1 MRRKET
7 IKVKIVKEK
16 VLDMDDWRA
25 YKISHTV
32 EIENDAEKTKTLI
45 IEFENKRRVLSTRE
59 GFKEVKYVGN
69 HSVPVPFWDKVH
81 NYKDY
86 ESHVLNEIGIKK
98 EDIAL
103 LSTGANMDNLAVAKE
118 EFDEFYVIA
127 FTTAGAKYNAI
138 RLGDEEADYIEKDF
152 KTYKIVDGKLIP
164 KEKVGTVNIILI
176 TNANLTDG
184 AMVRAIITITEAKTN
199 AFQELNI
206 RSTKHPE
213 LLATGTGTDNVVV
226 VKGFGRGVDYTGGHT
241 KMGEMI
247 AKAVKRSVIEALI
260 KQDGIKK

>member
-1 MRRKET
+1 MITE
-7 IKVKIVKEK
+7 E
-16 VLDMDDWRA
+16 VLKFDDLKA
-25 YKISHTV
+25 YKIPHTV
-32 EIENDAEKTKTLI
+32 EIGEESEPTKTLV
-45 IEFENKRRVLSTRE
+45 IEFGKKRKVLSTME
-59 GFKEVKYVGN
+59 GFKIVKFVGN
-69 HSVPVPFWDKVH
+69 HSIPVPFWDKVH

-86 ESHVLNEIGIKK
+86 ESQVLNKIGIKK

-118 EFDEFYVIA
+118 EFDEFYVVA
-127 FTTAGAKYNAI
+127 LTTAGAKHNAI

-152 KTYKIVDGKLIP
+152 KTYKIVDGKIVP
-164 KEKVGTVNIILI
+164 KEEVGTVNIILI

-184 AMVRAIITITEAKTN
+184 AMARAIITITEAKTN

-213 LLATGTGTDNVVV
+213 LQATGTGTDNIVV

-260 KQDGIKK
+260 KQDGIK

>member
-1 MRRKET
+1 M
-7 IKVKIVKEK
+7 IEK
-16 VLDMDDWRA
+16 VLEMDDWKA
-25 YKISHTV
+25 YKIPHTV
-32 EIENDAEKTKTLI
+32 EIDDMVENTKTLV
-45 IEFENKRRVLSTRE
+45 IEFENRRRVLSTRE

-69 HSVPVPFWDKVH
+69 HSIPVPFWDKVH

-86 ESHVLNEIGIKK
+86 ESQVLNKIGIKK

-118 EFDEFYVIA
+118 EFDEFYVVA
-127 FTTAGAKYNAI
+127 LTTAGAKHNAI

-152 KTYKIVDGKLIP
+152 KTYKIVDGKIVP
-164 KEKVGTVNIILI
+164 KEEIGTVNIILI

-184 AMVRAIITITEAKTN
+184 AMARAIITITEAKTN

-213 LLATGTGTDNVVV
+213 LQATGTGTDNIVV

-260 KQDGIKK
+260 KQDEIKL